1 MNMPAS
7 ETGFV
12 MTPPQRPSIAVDGTG
27 DRFPVRRIYCVGR
40 NYAAHVEEMG
50 GSVDRDP
57 PIFFQKPSDAVVAS
71 GETIPYPTM
80 TEDFHFEVEL
90 VLAIGKG
97 GLNIPEATALDHVW
111 GYAVGLDMTRRDI
124 QGGGK
129 PWEIGKS
136 FDRSFPVGA
145 LVPATATG
153 PLTSGNIRLT
163 VNGETK
169 QDSDLSLLIWKLPEI
184 IARLSE
190 YFELRPGDIIL
201 TGTPHG
207 VGPVRPGD
215 HLVATIAG
223 LPALEVTIGEPA
235 GR

>member
-1 MNMPAS
+1 MNVAAS
-7 ETGFV
+7 ETEFV
-12 MTPPQRPSIAVDGTG
+12 IEPAPRPSIAVAGTG

-50 GSVDRDP
+50 GDVDRDP

-71 GETIPYPTM
+71 GGTIAYPTM
-80 TEDFHFEVEL
+80 TENFHYEVEL

-97 GLNIPEATALDHVW
+97 GLNIPEAEALDHVW

-124 QGGGK
+124 QGNGK

-136 FDRSFPVGA
+136 FDRSFPVGD
-145 LVPATATG
+145 LTPASEIG
-153 PLTSGNIRLT
+153 DKTSGRIRLD
-163 VNGETK
+163 VNGETR

-190 YFELRPGDIIL
+190 YFELQPGDIIL

-207 VGPVRPGD
+207 VGPVKPGD
-215 HLVATIAG
+215 TLVAEIDG
-223 LPALEVTIGEPA
+223 LTPLEVAIGPRIA
-235 GR
+235 

>member
-1 MNMPAS
+1 MSAAAQ

-12 MTPPQRPSIAVDGTG
+12 ITPAERPSIAVVGTS
-27 DRFPVRRIYCVGR
+27 DRWPVRRVYCVGR
-40 NYAAHVEEMG
+40 NYVAHVEEMG

-71 GETIPYPTM
+71 GGTIAYPTM
-80 TEDFHFEVEL
+80 TGNFHFEVEL
-90 VLAIGKG
+90 VIAIGKG
-97 GLNIPEATALDHVW
+97 GLNIPEASAMDHVW

-136 FDRSFPVGA
+136 FDQSFPVSA
-145 LVPATATG
+145 LTPASVSG
-153 PLTSGNIRLT
+153 PKTSGNIKLT
-163 VNGETK
+163 VNGETR

-184 IARLSE
+184 VARLSE
-190 YFELRPGDIIL
+190 YFELQPGDVIL

-215 HLVATIAG
+215 KLVGTIDGLAT
-223 LPALEVTIGEPA
+223 LEVAIGPKA
-235 GR
+235 G